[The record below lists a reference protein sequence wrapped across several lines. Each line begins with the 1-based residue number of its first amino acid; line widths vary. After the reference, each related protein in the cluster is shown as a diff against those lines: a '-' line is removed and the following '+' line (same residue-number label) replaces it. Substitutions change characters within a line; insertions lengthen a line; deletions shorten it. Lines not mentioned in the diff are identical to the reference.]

1 MRLEQLP
8 PGYQEVFTEPMSRPA
23 PPSTPWQG
31 TRNSSSSARCGRR
44 QGLSKQEVVFGNIY
58 LKYTSK
64 CRNTY
69 IAGALNGILSSRET
83 SDASI
88 PMIVT
93 HSSGNH
99 GQAVAWA
106 ARHCQIPCTVVV
118 PRGTPKVKVRATPI
132 YTYMCLVKPPQ
143 SQSDTVFEALPN
155 RNRFCFNPYL

>member
-1 MRLEQLP
+1 MRSEQPP

-23 PPSTPWQG
+23 PPSTPWQVA
-31 TRNSSSSARCGRR
+31 RNSSSSARCGKRR
-44 QGLSKQEVVFGNIY
+44 GLSKQEVVFGNIY

-64 CRNTY
+64 CRNTH

-118 PRGTPKVKVRATPI
+118 PRGTPKVKVRAIPI
-132 YTYMCLVKPPQ
+132 YIYICQVKPP
-143 SQSDTVFEALPN
+143 QSDTVFEALLN
-155 RNRFCFNPYL
+155 RNIT